1 MIERLL
7 SGEEMRLCDEYTV
20 KTLGTPSR
28 VLMERAA
35 ECAAK
40 EIISFGFDISRTLV
54 VCGPGN
60 NGGDGFAAAR
70 FLSQKA
76 RENGIE
82 ASIKVL
88 FASEEAFMTDEC
100 KLQRKLALQAGIE
113 ITNDLSSISEKT
125 LIVDALFGIG
135 LSRNVKGIFGSI
147 IDAVNSS
154 NSAVV
159 SLDIPSGICS
169 DTGAVMGTA
178 IKADLTVTFAYLK
191 RGLCLYPGASHC
203 GRIVK
208 ADIGIGCDAVK
219 DKLSVFTA
227 TQIPPFPLPPRSP
240 DSNKGTYGKVL
251 IIGGAKGMAGAAYL
265 SAKGAYRMGA
275 GLVKIFTTEEN
286 RGILQMLLPEAVLIT
301 YGESSTAK
309 EISAQLVSALADAS
323 AAVIG
328 PGLSQSDTARI
339 QLKTGISAS
348 KCPLI
353 IDADALNL
361 LSGSDCSHLKT
372 QLLGRSVITPHMGE
386 MSRLTGLSIPN
397 LKADPIERAHNFAA
411 EHNIVCTMKDARTV
425 VSDGLRTYLNTTGCS
440 ALSKGGSGDVL
451 SGMIAA
457 LVSQGMELF
466 TASCVGVY
474 IHGKAGRLAAD
485 TLGEYSVL
493 AGEITDFIGSAIKN
507 SLSQTEKI

>member
-1 MIERLL
+1 
-7 SGEEMRLCDEYTV
+7 
-20 KTLGTPSR
+20 
-28 VLMERAA
+28 
-35 ECAAK
+35 
-40 EIISFGFDISRTLV
+40 
-54 VCGPGN
+54 
-60 NGGDGFAAAR
+60 
-70 FLSQKA
+70 
-76 RENGIE
+76 
-82 ASIKVL
+82 
-88 FASEEAFMTDEC
+88 
-100 KLQRKLALQAGIE
+100 
-113 ITNDLSSISEKT
+113 
-125 LIVDALFGIG
+125 
-135 LSRNVKGIFGSI
+135 
-147 IDAVNSS
+147 
-154 NSAVV
+154 
-159 SLDIPSGICS
+159 
-169 DTGAVMGTA
+169 
-178 IKADLTVTFAYLK
+178 
-191 RGLCLYPGASHC
+191 
-203 GRIVK
+203 
-208 ADIGIGCDAVK
+208 
-219 DKLSVFTA
+219 
-227 TQIPPFPLPPRSP
+227 
-240 DSNKGTYGKVL
+240 
-251 IIGGAKGMAGAAYL
+251 MAGAAYL

-397 LKADPIERAHNFAA
+397 LKADPIERARNFAA

-466 TASCVGVY
+466 TAACVGVY